1 MKKTTLLLVSL
12 GCLSL
17 LISGCARNIS
27 SNSYDARTIGAASN
41 TYAGVIVSMRKV
53 MVEEGDY
60 LEDNKVGGIM
70 GAVAGGV
77 LGNAVGGGRGRTIAT
92 AAGALAGAAAGAY
105 AEKQL
110 KSQEGFEYTV
120 KLDAGGMK
128 TVVQGTDVVLY
139 PGQRVMLIED
149 NRGRSRVVAAQ

>member
-1 MKKTTLLLVSL
+1 MRKTTLLLAGL
-12 GCLSL
+12 GCIAM
-17 LISGCARNIS
+17 LIGGCARNIS

-53 MVEEGDY
+53 AVEGGDS
-60 LEDNKVGGIM
+60 LEDHKVGGLM

-77 LGNAVGGGRGRTIAT
+77 LGNAIGAGRGRTIAT

-110 KSQEGFEYTV
+110 KAQEGFEYTV
-120 KLDAGGMK
+120 KLDNGSMK

-139 PGQRVMLIED
+139 PGQRVLLID
-149 NRGRSRVVAAQ
+149 DSRGRSRVVAAQ